1 MPQPAPFNPPLK
13 TYPFFIFY
21 SVEPTDTCLEDE
33 AWQCRR
39 GSILLRRA
47 RLEWCLFGSV
57 VKTVIYFN
65 YCFKNI

>member
-21 SVEPTDTCLEDE
+21 AVEPTDTCLEDE

-39 GSILLRRA
+39 GSILLRPGSIGVVPVRQCG
-47 RLEWCLFGSV
+47 ENCDLF
-57 VKTVIYFN
+57 
-65 YCFKNI
+65 